1 MPDSGESLAEEVLR
15 RLGYDDE
22 AAPEFTEFALSFF
35 AQNKNKSG
43 LPTETSWNGLTMV
56 DMGFKWFQSHNLVSI
71 LVSLILHVQQIK
83 CLQNPRKHWEQTA
96 HDSLSL
102 HHSRLWYDNTF

>member
-22 AAPEFTEFALSFF
+22 AAPEFTEFALSFL

-43 LPTETSWNGLTMV
+43 LP
-56 DMGFKWFQSHNLVSI
+56 I
-71 LVSLILHVQQIK
+71 
-83 CLQNPRKHWEQTA
+83 
-96 HDSLSL
+96 
-102 HHSRLWYDNTF
+102 

>member
-1 MPDSGESLAEEVLR
+1 VPDSGESLAEEVLR

-56 DMGFKWFQSHNLVSI
+56 DIYRLGGAKSQSREKDV
-71 LVSLILHVQQIK
+71 
-83 CLQNPRKHWEQTA
+83 W
-96 HDSLSL
+96 D
-102 HHSRLWYDNTF
+102 